1 MKKVIRGQNVSR
13 QNYQKILES
22 LQTWSDRFKKSGLKN
37 FKFIK
42 MTQCVNFNS
51 KCANFESFAPKW
63 ANFDQLWIQKE
74 PIMTKL
80 LLDDPEDDPVW
91 HH

>member
-1 MKKVIRGQNVSR
+1 
-13 QNYQKILES
+13 
-22 LQTWSDRFKKSGLKN
+22 
-37 FKFIK
+37 

-51 KCANFESFAPKW
+51 KCANFECFAPKW
-63 ANFDQLWIQKE
+63 ANFDQLRIQKE